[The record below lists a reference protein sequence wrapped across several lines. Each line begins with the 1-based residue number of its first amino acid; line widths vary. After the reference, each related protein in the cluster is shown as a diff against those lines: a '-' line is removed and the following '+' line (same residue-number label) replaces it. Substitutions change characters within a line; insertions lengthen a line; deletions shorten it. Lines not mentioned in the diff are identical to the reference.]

1 MLKFLL
7 WVAQF
12 IVSLV
17 WALCF
22 PERRQAAGTAAVKPD
37 PNAPSAASLRDGHE
51 LSDAR
56 PKIVVALGVGLFLLI
71 FATMAVLGWMYTR
84 LYTSVPSM
92 PAPSIQESFKDA
104 PYTKTGIEQDWAA
117 IDAQTHRRLD
127 GYGWTDRSRGS
138 VHIPIARAMELIA
151 REGLPSR
158 KTQTP
163 SFPLPGEENLPVSD
177 AEKTGDA
184 TNFHAH

>member
-1 MLKFLL
+1 MKSVLKFLL

-22 PERRQAAGTAAVKPD
+22 PERRQAAGAAAVAKLD
-37 PNAPSAASLRDGHE
+37 PSAPSAASLRDGHE
-51 LSDAR
+51 ISDAR
-56 PKIVVALGVGLFLLI
+56 PKIVVALGVGLFLVI

-92 PAPSIQESFKDA
+92 PVPSIQESFKDA
-104 PYTKTGIEQDWAA
+104 PYTKTGIA
-117 IDAQTHRRLD
+117 
-127 GYGWTDRSRGS
+127 RGS

-158 KTQTP
+158 KAQTP
-163 SFPLPGEENLPVSD
+163 LFPPPGEEKLPVSD
-177 AEKTGDA
+177 TEKTGDA